1 MFKFLRNNA
10 NSNMPA
16 IKMMPT
22 TASTAYAVGDALALA
37 SGALVKAT
45 GTTKPEFICAAKYTA
60 PATGMEDIA
69 VYPVY
74 ETQEWETELAV
85 APESSAALAV
95 GDKVTIHTDG
105 AQVTATKTGGVAKI
119 VSISGQT
126 VGSAVV
132 VKF

>member
-22 TASTAYAVGDALALA
+22 TASTSYAVGDALALS

-74 ETQEWETELAV
+74 ETQEWETTL
-85 APESSAALAV
+85 SADGASLV
-95 GDKVTIHTDG
+95 PGNKVTIHTDG
-105 AQVTATKTGGVAKI
+105 AQVTATTTSGVAEI
-119 VSISGQT
+119 VSLDGT
-126 VGSAVV
+126 GEGDTVV